1 MNTFT
6 LTRRNITIIASYL
19 LLTALFFSLGLF
31 IGFHNNNSPITEQ
44 VSANANNTPQNTL
57 SPTVV
62 TESPSVYRVILE
74 DGELRLYSDCG
85 GTSRLISGEAISEDA
100 YPVSDIAALKKGVVF
115 SSLDGAASLIE
126 NFIS

>member
-6 LTRRNITIIASYL
+6 LNRRNITIIASYL

-62 TESPSVYRVILE
+62 TETPSVYRVNIE